1 MLGTALHQT
10 TDPHFHETALRTA
23 LSQTTEPHLHEAAA
37 ALHQTSD
44 PLFHES
50 AILPSSHPAT
60 QPARHLPLVPTPPMQ
75 LQVDGPDFHSPLRH
89 LPLVPQPL
97 EMMVQ
102 RHQNDPIRLAA
113 RAGLSIRW
121 QMYWKHCNQTRPEM
135 QRHGHNH
142 PTTLRRRRPMREG
155 LGKPQRQVRKPQ
167 RQLRYSMKSRMT
179 SWKLFGE
186 NPRQPRNPRRYEKA
200 AATRTGE
207 DAAPTEVPTTPPTP
221 QLEPEELDEIVW
233 PEPWEDA

>member
-23 LSQTTEPHLHEAAA
+23 LSQTTEPHLHEAAT

-50 AILPSSHPAT
+50 AFLPSSH
-60 QPARHLPLVPTPPMQ
+60 
-75 LQVDGPDFHSPLRH
+75 PDFHSPLRH

-102 RHQNDPIRLAA
+102 RHQNGPPNPIRLAA

-186 NPRQPRNPRRYEKA
+186 NPRQPRNPRQYEKA

-221 QLEPEELDEIVW
+221 QNPRSSMKSYGPNLGKMLSE
-233 PEPWEDA
+233 